1 MIMAKTRDRPDM
13 AIFSSGSEGTFSF
26 FTLPTE
32 LRIGIYD
39 YLQFPPVNNS
49 ECVGLILSCRQAKKE
64 AEEAALKNTK
74 IYLAHQKDHLRSEAP
89 FNIEI
94 LITPPSP
101 ISPRFRFNTITEITI
116 VLPASQYESIRMTD
130 NRFFHV
136 LNLLN
141 PIFALWLNKLTLHF
155 RRDEEVYREPN
166 VASDPRKAF
175 FQLLFFMYECFAF
188 GHDTTG
194 TVKEISK
201 FSYISYSEKWDTP
214 PVFMRRLVISW
225 DFTEHGLKRGDMVEM
240 KGTARRKPTDDCGG
254 PPLYRVMGEDEKF
267 GEVEV
272 RSANRFRYD
281 ERRAWHARSIEGHKE
296 KCLVCRPPT
305 PYVRYATGLPMIG
318 EGCWV

>member
-1 MIMAKTRDRPDM
+1 M
-13 AIFSSGSEGTFSF
+13 
-26 FTLPTE
+26 E

-39 YLQFPPVNNS
+39 YLQFPPVNNF

-74 IYLAHQKDHLRSEAP
+74 IYLAHQKDHLRSEDP

-94 LITPPSP
+94 LITPPFP

-116 VLPASQYESIRMTD
+116 VLPASEDDSIRMTVHK
-130 NRFFHV
+130 FFHA

-141 PIFALWLNKLTLHF
+141 PIFALWLSKLTLHF
-155 RRDEEVYREPN
+155 RRDEGVYRESN
-166 VASDPRKAF
+166 VANNPGNAF
-175 FQLLFFMYECFAF
+175 FQLLFFMCEGFAI

-194 TVKEISK
+194 TVKERSK
-201 FSYISYSEKWDTP
+201 NPYKSYLEKWDTT

-240 KGTARRKPTDDCGG
+240 KGIVRRRPTDDCRG
-254 PPLYRVMGEDEKF
+254 PHCYRVMGEDELF

-272 RSANRFRYD
+272 RSANRFRYN
-281 ERRAWHARSIEGHKE
+281 ERRTWQAMLIEGHKE
-296 KCLVCRPPT
+296 KCLACKQTT
-305 PYVRYATGLPMIG
+305 PYVRYITGLPMIG